1 MIYENYHVSRHLG
14 RKLEKNEKNGN
25 REGLEIKTVRKGG

>member
-14 RKLEKNEKNGN
+14 RKLEKNEKGVTTIGN
-25 REGLEIKTVRKGG
+25 IMREKE